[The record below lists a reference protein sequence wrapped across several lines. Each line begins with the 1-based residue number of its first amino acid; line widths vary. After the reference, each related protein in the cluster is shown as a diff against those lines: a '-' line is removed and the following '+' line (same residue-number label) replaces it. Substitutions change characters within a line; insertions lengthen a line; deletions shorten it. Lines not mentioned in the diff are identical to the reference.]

1 MMTFPH
7 CHDSQ
12 IPIVNI
18 SPSNP
23 SAADELLHA
32 ATTQGFVFIENTP
45 DIGIPPSAISQLF
58 DLSREFFAS
67 PRAVKDAV
75 AISSNQAGGNYGWLA
90 RGIEMLD
97 PASQKRADV
106 KE

>member
-1 MMTFPH
+1 MSPTH
-7 CHDSQ
+7 CRDSQ

-18 SPSNP
+18 SPSNH
-23 SAADELLHA
+23 SAANELLLA

-58 DLSREFFAS
+58 DLSRKFFAS
-67 PRAVKDAV
+67 LREVKEAV
-75 AISSNQAGGNYGWLA
+75 AINSNQAGGNYGWLA
-90 RGIEMLD
+90 RGVEMLD